1 MRERN
6 EDSYL
11 ALTAPALTPEI
22 DTLLVVADGMG
33 GHQAGE
39 VASAYLVEQ
48 LDRLFSSSAYQQE
61 VHYSPEHA
69 DYYAAVLKEVLEQ
82 INEGLYTLAS
92 SQQGLRG
99 MGTTATI
106 ALVTGHR
113 FFLGHVGD
121 SRVYLLRDEALR
133 LLTEDHSWV
142 VEQVR
147 AGKMSPAEAAAHPRK
162 NVLTRSLGN
171 SLVVRVD
178 RALHELRPGDQLILC
193 TDGLTNYTNDAELQQ
208 AAVAHADPQAACDWL
223 VNLANQRGGG
233 DNITVLIARFSG
245 DVTENSLTA
254 QGGRARGP
262 RREGDVAAITQKIL
276 RQRVRHRRLSPALVR
291 GALRAAAV
299 VLLSLAAG
307 GLAYSAA
314 CLWSAV
320 LEPLFGIRREGAVA
334 VGGSVLTLV
343 GILVGLA
350 LARLWPSASMR
361 ETKEE
366 TGNKK

>member
-1 MRERN
+1 
-6 EDSYL
+6 
-11 ALTAPALTPEI
+11 
-22 DTLLVVADGMG
+22 
-33 GHQAGE
+33 
-39 VASAYLVEQ
+39 
-48 LDRLFSSSAYQQE
+48 
-61 VHYSPEHA
+61 
-69 DYYAAVLKEVLEQ
+69 
-82 INEGLYTLAS
+82 LYTLAS
-92 SQQGLRG
+92 SQQELRG

-113 FFLGHVGD
+113 VFLGHVGD
-121 SRVYLLRDEALR
+121 SRAYLLRDETLR

-171 SLVVRVD
+171 SLVIRVD

-208 AAVAHADPQAACDWL
+208 AAVTHADPQAACDWL

-233 DNITVLIARFSG
+233 DNITVLVARFSG
-245 DVTENSLTA
+245 DVAENGLTA

-262 RREGDVAAITQKIL
+262 RREGEVAAITQKIL
-276 RQRVRHRRLSPALVR
+276 RQRVRRRRLSPTLVR
-291 GALRAAAV
+291 GALRVAAV
-299 VLLSLAAG
+299 LLPSLAAG
-307 GLAYSAA
+307 GLAYGAA
-314 CLWSAV
+314 CLWSTV
-320 LEPLFGIRREGAVA
+320 LEPLFEIRREVAVAMGGAV
-334 VGGSVLTLV
+334 LMLI

-350 LARLWPSASMR
+350 LARLWPSTSVS
-361 ETKEE
+361 ETKEG